1 MSIEKQLEESV
12 RHSHILDNRLRDR
25 QFEVQRL
32 TAILTNLQ
40 NKTQESCDRYEQKI
54 IQLQDRLAATEGEL
68 HTIREKSDRKKRAI
82 TQLEQ
87 KIIQLQEQLT
97 EKEGQLN
104 TAKETNYSLQSQLT
118 EKEQL
123 IAAMMTSKFWK
134 IRSIWFKIK
143 NNLGIKGE

>member
-12 RHSHILDNRLRDR
+12 RHSHIQGNRLQDR

-40 NKTQESCDRYEQKI
+40 NKIQDSSDRYEQKV
-54 IQLQDRLAATEGEL
+54 
-68 HTIREKSDRKKRAI
+68 
-82 TQLEQ
+82 
-87 KIIQLQEQLT
+87 IQLQE
-97 EKEGQLN
+97 
-104 TAKETNYSLQSQLT
+104 QLT

-134 IRSIWFKIK
+134 IRSMWFKIK
-143 NNLGIKGE
+143 NNLGLKGE